1 MASSDIDQY
10 ELPMGAAIITDP
22 DADPDADDDA
32 DDDADM
38 LNLVPLAFR
47 NLFDE
52 TEYLSLMNITTDE
65 QRLLCPPE
73 DLRQIYDDH
82 WANVRRL
89 AEANKVPVA
98 TVADEEEVD
107 SSIPFARVISE
118 PEQAVDPSDSESY
131 SDLEEEYRPPN
142 KVSTAKGKAPSTT
155 PLKTISKPPRG
166 PRKQNKKAVR
176 AALPTRA
183 AFSDDECMVLY
194 VTAACCRMD
203 RSAMPA
209 LLVSAE
215 VTATVDRGE
224 RLHGMCKFIGDVP
237 DAFEDV
243 IFPSPNVALCELRDF
258 LHPEHKLVGQK
269 GGINVKANLCVD
281 KNDKKSTINQ
291 TTYPLSSLLQ
301 HVSPAPFVTE

>member
-1 MASSDIDQY
+1 MASSDIDKY

-22 DADPDADDDA
+22 DA

-47 NLFDE
+47 HLFDE

-89 AEANKVPVA
+89 AEANKVPEA
-98 TVADEEEVD
+98 TVANEEEED
-107 SSIPFARVISE
+107 ISIPFARVVSE
-118 PEQAVDPSDSESY
+118 PGSEQAVDPSDSESY
-131 SDLEEEYRPPN
+131 SDLEEEYRPPQ
-142 KVSTAKGKAPSTT
+142 KGSTAKGKAPSKT

-166 PRKQNKKAVR
+166 SRKQNKKAVR
-176 AALPTRA
+176 TPLPTRA

-258 LHPEHKLVGQK
+258 LHPDHKLFGQK

-291 TTYPLSSLLQ
+291 TTYPLCSLLQ
-301 HVSPAPFVTE
+301 HVSPPPFNIE

>member
-1 MASSDIDQY
+1 MASSDTYQH

-22 DADPDADDDA
+22 DA

-107 SSIPFARVISE
+107 SSIPFVRVVSEPE
-118 PEQAVDPSDSESY
+118 PEQAVDRSDSDSESY
-131 SDLEEEYRPPN
+131 SDLEEEYRPPQ
-142 KVSTAKGKAPSTT
+142 KVSAAKGKAPSKT

-176 AALPTRA
+176 APLPTRA

-258 LHPEHKLVGQK
+258 LHPDNKLFGQK

-291 TTYPLSSLLQ
+291 TTYPLCSLLQ